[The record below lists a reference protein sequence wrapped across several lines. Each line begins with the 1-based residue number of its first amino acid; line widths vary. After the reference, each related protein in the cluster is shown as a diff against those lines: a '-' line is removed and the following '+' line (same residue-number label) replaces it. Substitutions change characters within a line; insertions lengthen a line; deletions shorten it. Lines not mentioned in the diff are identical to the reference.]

1 MRFQHM
7 KTLQK
12 VLIFHNVKDQ
22 TRNYQYKRM
31 ILLLLLKMIMIN
43 LSDLIESKYKIIYQ
57 IMYKMKDKKRKK
69 RMKA

>member
-1 MRFQHM
+1 
-7 KTLQK
+7 
-12 VLIFHNVKDQ
+12 
-22 TRNYQYKRM
+22 M

-69 RMKA
+69 RMKAWLLYTWIEQNQD

>member
-1 MRFQHM
+1 
-7 KTLQK
+7 
-12 VLIFHNVKDQ
+12 
-22 TRNYQYKRM
+22 M